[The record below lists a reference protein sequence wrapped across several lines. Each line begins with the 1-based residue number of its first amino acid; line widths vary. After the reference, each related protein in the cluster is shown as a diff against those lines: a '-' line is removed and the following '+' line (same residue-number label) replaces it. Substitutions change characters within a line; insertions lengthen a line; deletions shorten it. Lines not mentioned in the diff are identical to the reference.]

1 MLLLQTALT
10 AAYVAFVVRVWRVSR
25 RRAAGA
31 AAAGS
36 AGLLPAAD
44 CPPESAVGWPP
55 LGTEFGPYVDEGM
68 AALDAY
74 LSGGLAP

>member
-1 MLLLQTALT
+1 VLLLQTALT
-10 AAYVAFVVRVWRVSR
+10 ASYVAFVVRVWRMSR
-25 RRAAGA
+25 RRAAGSV
-31 AAAGS
+31 AAGAS
-36 AGLLPAAD
+36 LLPAAD

-55 LGTEFGPYVDEGM
+55 LGTEFGLYVDEGM